1 MGEKMNLVAI
11 TGSLGRDV
19 EMRTTQTGKQVAN
32 FSVAVSD
39 GWGENKRTE
48 WINIVAWDKLAE
60 LCSNYL
66 HKGSKVLVVGK
77 YQSRQWEDKDG
88 NKRTAVDV
96 VARDIEF
103 LSPKHDEQKN
113 YSGSTG
119 DDVPIDDGSVPF

>member
-1 MGEKMNLVAI
+1 MNIVAI

-19 EMRTTQTGKQVAN
+19 EIRTTQTGKPVAN

-39 GWGENKRTE
+39 GWGENKKTE

-103 LSPKHDEQKN
+103 LSPKHDEQKG
-113 YSGSTG
+113 YPVG
-119 DDVPIDDGSVPF
+119 DAAGVGEDIPF

>member
-1 MGEKMNLVAI
+1 MNLVAI

-19 EMRTTQTGKQVAN
+19 EIRTTQTGKSVAN

-39 GWGENKRTE
+39 GWGENKKTE

-60 LCSNYL
+60 LCGNYL

-103 LSPKHDEQKN
+103 LSPKHDEQKG

-119 DDVPIDDGSVPF
+119 EDIPF